1 MNKIVPQERRDR
13 KERVREEE
21 EERKLKNKVK
31 GKSIQQCRLLCKM
44 R

>member
-31 GKSIQQCRLLCKM
+31 ERAYSSADYYVR
-44 R
+44 